1 MINDHTCQIDD
12 DDHLD
17 EAKEDNVCG
26 LGLGNDQDDEE
37 DCVYGFMHGD
47 DQDDDNDEDDK
58 RIVGTS
64 MGMIMMMMMTM
75 IRRIRGLCVWVGG
88 WGHLMSLVEQEPPG
102 RFI

>member
-1 MINDHTCQIDD
+1 MTNDHTCQIDD
-12 DDHLD
+12 DEHLD
-17 EAKEDNVCG
+17 EAKEDYVWV
-26 LGLGNDQDDEE
+26 EA
-37 DCVYGFMHGD
+37 GD
-47 DQDDDNDEDDK
+47 DQDDDDDEDDK

-64 MGMIMMMMMTM
+64 MGMTMMMMMTM